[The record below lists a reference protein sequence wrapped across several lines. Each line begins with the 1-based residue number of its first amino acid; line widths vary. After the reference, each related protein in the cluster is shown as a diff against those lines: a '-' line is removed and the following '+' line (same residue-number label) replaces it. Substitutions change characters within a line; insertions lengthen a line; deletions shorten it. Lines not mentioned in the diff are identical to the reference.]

1 LVENNILGTKMM
13 ANIKEIT
20 SRGGHVIGVFEEGC
34 ANELIESAH
43 YSIVIPS
50 NENKILNTITFLI
63 VGQLISLHLADLR
76 GCHVDRPINL
86 AKSLTIE

>member
-1 LVENNILGTKMM
+1 MSNI
-13 ANIKEIT
+13 IEIT
-20 SRGGHVIGVFEEGC
+20 SRGGLVIGVFEEGC
-34 ANELIESAH
+34 SEELVDSAH
-43 YSIVIPS
+43 YKIIIPS

-76 GCHVDRPINL
+76 GCSVDRPINL